1 MEILGLIQENNLRK
15 TMSLALTLLLVM
27 SSVPAALGEDNAATQ
42 ITAMPAGAK
51 MELRL
56 KNNQTQRGAR
66 GPVSNVGFTLVDAHK
81 GEHQI
86 AFDDVASVKQLK
98 SHTTRNIL
106 IGVGIGVAALGITA
120 GILFRCGGL
129 GCGNKIGI

>member
-1 MEILGLIQENNLRK
+1 M
-15 TMSLALTLLLVM
+15 VM
-27 SSVPAALGEDNAATQ
+27 SSVPAASGVDDAAAQ

-51 MELRL
+51 MELHL
-56 KNNQTQRGAR
+56 KNNQTQRGVK

-81 GEHQI
+81 GKHQI

-120 GILFRCGGL
+120 GILLRCGPF

>member
-1 MEILGLIQENNLRK
+1 MRK
-15 TMSLALTLLLVM
+15 TISFALTLLMVI
-27 SSVPAALGEDNAATQ
+27 SAVPAASGEDNAATQ
-42 ITAMPAGAK
+42 IIAIPAGAK
-51 MELRL
+51 MELHL
-56 KNNQTQRGAR
+56 KNNQTQRGAK

-120 GILFRCGGL
+120 GILLRCGGL
-129 GCGNKIGI
+129 GCGNRIGI